1 MEKCNF
7 LIGPTVGCQT
17 DLKAASLFHSYQQEE
32 IKADVKGKMNRLAR
46 PAIPL
51 WGEGCLLH

>member
-1 MEKCNF
+1 MEKHNF

-17 DLKAASLFHSYQQEE
+17 DLKVAALLHGYLHEE
-32 IKADVKGKMNRLAR
+32 IKADVKVKTNRLAW

-51 WGEGCLLH
+51 QGECPIH

>member
-32 IKADVKGKMNRLAR
+32 IKADVKGKMNRLA
-46 PAIPL
+46 
-51 WGEGCLLH
+51 

>member
-1 MEKCNF
+1 MKKYNF

-17 DLKAASLFHSYQQEE
+17 DLKVASMFHSYLHEE
-32 IKADVKGKMNRLAR
+32 IKADVKIKTNRLAW

-51 WGEGCLLH
+51 QGQGFLLH